1 MNIVVIDGATLNP
14 GDLSWEALGA
24 LGHYEVF
31 PRTTAAETI
40 PRCRDA
46 EAIITNKVA
55 LDRSIIAALPRL
67 QYVGVTATGY
77 NIVDTEA
84 AEERGIVVTNVPT
97 YGTESVAQMV
107 FALLL
112 ELTQHAGHHSQ
123 TVHDGRWAT
132 SDNFCY
138 WDYPLVELSGLTL
151 GIVGCGRIGTA
162 VARIGAAFGMK
173 VIAYDTAAATAAAA
187 EPARAQVQAQ
197 AQAHI
202 TRVDLETVFSQSDV
216 VSLHCPL
223 TPETRGLINA
233 ARLSRMKP
241 TAFLINTSRGPLVDE
256 QSLADALNNDRI
268 RGAGVDVLSVEP
280 PKADNPLLSAKNCI
294 VTPHIAWATRAAR
307 TRLLETSIA
316 NLRAYIAGAPRNAVA
331 GTGKRTP

>member
-14 GDLSWEALGA
+14 GDLSWEALGT

-31 PRTTAAETI
+31 PRTTAAEVI

-46 EAIITNKVA
+46 QAIITNKVT

-84 AEERGIVVTNVPT
+84 AEERGILVTNVPT
-97 YGTESVAQMV
+97 YGTDSVAQMV

-151 GIVGCGRIGTA
+151 GIVGCGRIGSA

-173 VIAYDTAAATAAAA
+173 VIAYDTAADLTAAAA
-187 EPARAQVQAQ
+187 AAAPGAEAQQGV
-197 AQAHI
+197 
-202 TRVDLETVFSQSDV
+202 TRVDLETVFSASDV

-223 TPETRGLINA
+223 TPETRGLVNA

-256 QSLADALNNDRI
+256 QALADALNEDRI
-268 RGAGVDVLSVEP
+268 AGAGVDVLSVEP
-280 PKADNPLLSAKNCI
+280 PTTDNPLLTAKNCVI
-294 VTPHIAWATRAAR
+294 TPHIAWATRAAR
-307 TRLLETSIA
+307 MRLLETSIE

-331 GTGKRTP
+331 GTGKKRMP

>member
-14 GDLSWEALGA
+14 GDLSWEALGT

-31 PRTTAAETI
+31 PRTTAAEVI
-40 PRCRDA
+40 PRCREA

-84 AEERGIVVTNVPT
+84 AAERGIVVTNVPT

-112 ELTQHAGHHSQ
+112 ELTQHVGHHSR

-132 SDNFCY
+132 NDNFCY
-138 WDYPLVELSGLTL
+138 WDYPLLELSGLTL

-173 VIAYDTAAATAAAA
+173 VIAFDTAAA
-187 EPARAQVQAQ
+187 RQDVV
-197 AQAHI
+197 
-202 TRVDLETVFSQSDV
+202 RVDLETVFSQSDV

-223 TPETRGLINA
+223 TPETGGLVNA

-256 QSLADALNNDRI
+256 QALADALNNDRI
-268 RGAGVDVLSVEP
+268 AGAGVDVLSVEP
-280 PKADNPLLSAKNCI
+280 PNADNPLLTAKNCVI
-294 VTPHIAWATRAAR
+294 TPHIAWATRAAR
-307 TRLLETSIA
+307 MRLLETSID
-316 NLRAYIAGAPRNAVA
+316 NLRAFIAGAPCNAVA
-331 GTGKRTP
+331 GIGKKRMP

>member
-14 GDLSWEALGA
+14 GDLSWDALAA
-24 LGHYEVF
+24 LGHYQVF
-31 PRTTAAETI
+31 PRTEPAEII
-40 PRCRDA
+40 PRSREA

-151 GIVGCGRIGTA
+151 GIVGYGRIGAA

-173 VIAYDTAAATAAAA
+173 VIAFDPAAAA
-187 EPARAQVQAQ
+187 AAAASAAQGQ
-197 AQAHI
+197 AQAHVS
-202 TRVDLETVFSQSDV
+202 RVDLEAVFSQSDV

-223 TPETRGLINA
+223 TPETRGLVNA

-256 QSLADALNNDRI
+256 QALADALNSDRI

-280 PKADNPLLSAKNCI
+280 PKADNPLLSAKNCVI
-294 VTPHIAWATRAAR
+294 TPHIAWATRAAR
-307 TRLLETSIA
+307 TRLLETSID

-331 GTGKRTP
+331 GTGKKRSP